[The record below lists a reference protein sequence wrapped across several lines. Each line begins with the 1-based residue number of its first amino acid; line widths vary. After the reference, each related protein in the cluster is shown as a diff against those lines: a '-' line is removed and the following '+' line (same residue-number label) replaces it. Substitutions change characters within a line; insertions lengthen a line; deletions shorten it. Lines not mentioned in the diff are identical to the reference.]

1 MYEKIK
7 GNFLIKIFFIY
18 TTGEIHNKQGTFYM
32 AVGAKDKIDRELVK
46 KYAKLKMD
54 NPETTKLVDSQKML
68 SAMNDYAMMQRQ
80 MLEMNNRLKDICTDV
95 TSKSVVYLKLNFNPP
110 RARRR

>member
-1 MYEKIK
+1 
-7 GNFLIKIFFIY
+7 
-18 TTGEIHNKQGTFYM
+18 M

-68 SAMNDYAMMQRQ
+68 SAMNDYAMMQRS
-80 MLEMNNRLKDICTDV
+80 MLDMNTRLKDICSDV

-110 RARRR
+110 KMRKR

>member
-7 GNFLIKIFFIY
+7 GNFSKKKFFIY

-54 NPETTKLVDSQKML
+54 NPETTKLVDSHSNKNQL
-68 SAMNDYAMMQRQ
+68 
-80 MLEMNNRLKDICTDV
+80 
-95 TSKSVVYLKLNFNPP
+95 
-110 RARRR
+110 

>member
-1 MYEKIK
+1 
-7 GNFLIKIFFIY
+7 
-18 TTGEIHNKQGTFYM
+18 M

-68 SAMNDYAMMQRQ
+68 SAMNDYAMMQRS
-80 MLEMNNRLKDICTDV
+80 MICSDV

>member
-1 MYEKIK
+1 
-7 GNFLIKIFFIY
+7 
-18 TTGEIHNKQGTFYM
+18 M

-68 SAMNDYAMMQRQ
+68 SAMNDYALMQRQ

>member
-7 GNFLIKIFFIY
+7 GNFSKKKFFIY
-18 TTGEIHNKQGTFYM
+18 TTGEIHNKQGMFYM

-68 SAMNDYAMMQRQ
+68 SAMNDYALMQRQ

>member
-1 MYEKIK
+1 M
-7 GNFLIKIFFIY
+7 
-18 TTGEIHNKQGTFYM
+18 FYM
-32 AVGAKDKIDRELVK
+32 AIGAKDKIDRELVK

-68 SAMNDYAMMQRQ
+68 SAMNDYALMQRQ
-80 MLEMNNRLKDICTDV
+80 MFEMNNKLKDICSDV

>member
-1 MYEKIK
+1 
-7 GNFLIKIFFIY
+7 
-18 TTGEIHNKQGTFYM
+18 M
-32 AVGAKDKIDRELVK
+32 AVGARDKIDRELVR

-80 MLEMNNRLKDICTDV
+80 MMDMNSRLKNICSDV
-95 TSKSVVYLKLNFNPP
+95 TSKSVVYLRLNFNPP
-110 RARRR
+110 RPKRK

>member
-1 MYEKIK
+1 
-7 GNFLIKIFFIY
+7 
-18 TTGEIHNKQGTFYM
+18 M
-32 AVGAKDKIDRELVK
+32 AVGAKDKIDRELVR

-80 MLEMNNRLKDICTDV
+80 MIDVNSKLKNICSDV
-95 TSKSVVYLKLNFNPP
+95 TSKSVVYLRLNFNLP
-110 RARRR
+110 RAKRN